1 MDEEPLTGGVA
12 NAGAVTRQGDH
23 VLRPSNPFTGSIHD
37 LLRHLRAAGF
47 DGVPLPIGLEP
58 DGRERLEYVPGDV
71 PIAPYPAWA
80 RRDEALASLAALQ
93 RAFHEASATF
103 DGSGRRWSDE
113 MADPVGGPVLGHN
126 DLCLENVVF
135 RDGEA
140 VALLDFDFAAPGR
153 AVHDLAQTVRMCVP
167 VDDPVSA
174 RRLGWEDDDLPAR
187 LRLAVD
193 SYGLDR
199 SSRSELLGCL
209 DDTMARGGTFLRR
222 RVALGDPNFIA
233 MWEEIGGQE
242 RFDRRRR
249 WWRRERRA
257 FERAMA

>member
-1 MDEEPLTGGVA
+1 MEEEPLAGGVA
-12 NAGAVTRQGDH
+12 NAGAVTRRGDH
-23 VLRPSNPFTGSIHD
+23 VLRPSNPSTGPIHD
-37 LLRHLRAAGF
+37 LLRHLRAEGF
-47 DGVPLPIGLEP
+47 EGAPLPIGIEP

-71 PIAPYPAWA
+71 PLAPYPAWA

-93 RAFHEASATF
+93 RSFHEASATF
-103 DGSGRRWSDE
+103 DGARRRWCDE
-113 MADPVGGPVLGHN
+113 LADPRGGPVLCHN

-135 RDGEA
+135 RSGEA

-167 VDDPVSA
+167 VDDPRSA

-193 SYGLDR
+193 AYGLDR
-199 SSRSELLGCL
+199 DGRQELLSCL
-209 DDTMARGGTFLRR
+209 DDTMARGGQFLRR
-222 RVALGDPNFIA
+222 RVARGDPNFA
-233 MWEEIGGQE
+233 ALWEEVGGQE

-249 WWRRERRA
+249 WWEAERPV
-257 FERAMA
+257 FERAMG